1 MKSATICHSTMSDP
15 TEYSIEEFATDVL
28 SVMADTDEE
37 EVILS
42 AVAPLARKVAAQKA
56 WRTEDMFIADP
67 EVGFGSTLLH
77 AESDNS
83 LFVVVDSW
91 LPGRGV
97 RPHDHG
103 TWAVVVGVTGPE
115 ESTFWERTDDGSVE
129 GHAQLRVISSKTIS
143 AGDVVTMK
151 TGEIHSVQNDTD
163 ETTLSFH
170 VYGRHLNFTGRSQ
183 FDTDN
188 EREIPFL
195 IETR

>member
-1 MKSATICHSTMSDP
+1 M
-15 TEYSIEEFATDVL
+15 ENYSIKAFVADVL
-28 SVMADTDEE
+28 TITSKTSDENE
-37 EVILS
+37 IVS
-42 AVAPLARKVAAQKA
+42 QVAPLAQLAAA
-56 WRTEDMFIADP
+56 DASWRNEDMYIADS
-67 EVGFGSTLLH
+67 ELGFSSTLLH
-77 AESDNS
+77 SEADNS

-115 ESTFWERTDDGSVE
+115 HNVYWERVDDRSQE
-129 GHAQLRVISSKTIS
+129 NHAELIKLKEEVISIGEV
-143 AGDVVTMK
+143 ACMK
-151 TGEIHSVQNDTD
+151 TGEIHSIENRTG

-183 FDTDN
+183 FDVEN
-188 EREIPFL
+188 NLEVPLI

>member
-1 MKSATICHSTMSDP
+1 MQN
-15 TEYSIEEFATDVL
+15 YSIEEFVSDALAIAAET
-28 SVMADTDEE
+28 SDEDE
-37 EVILS
+37 ILS
-42 AVAPLARKVAAQKA
+42 QIAPLAQRAAA
-56 WRTEDMFIADP
+56 DPNWRNDDMYIADP
-67 EVGFGSTLLH
+67 ELGFGSTLLH

-103 TWAVVVGVTGPE
+103 TWAVVVGITGPE
-115 ESTFWERTDDGSVE
+115 HNIFWKRVDDRSQE
-129 GHAQLRVISSKTIS
+129 NHAELKKLREEVISI
-143 AGDVVTMK
+143 GDVACMN
-151 TGEIHSVQNDTD
+151 TGEIHSVENRTD

-183 FDTDN
+183 FDVEN
-188 EREIPFL
+188 NLEIPFI